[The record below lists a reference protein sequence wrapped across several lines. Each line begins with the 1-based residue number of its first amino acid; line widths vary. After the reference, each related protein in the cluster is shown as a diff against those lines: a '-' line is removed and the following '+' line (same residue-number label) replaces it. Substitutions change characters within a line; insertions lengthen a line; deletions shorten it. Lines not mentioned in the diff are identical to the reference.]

1 VNRNAASE
9 QRVRGL
15 RRYALACAVAVFA
28 QSLALADARP
38 WGVFELLHSPLEAR
52 AAMVTSRAQSLN
64 LAGRQAQAD
73 LVKATDDYNSALKD
87 HQQLQA
93 RLQAQQAQQALQAQQ
108 AQQAQQAA
116 QQQQY
121 QQTQQYQ
128 QYQQTPQ
135 YQSAP
140 APAVTEIP
148 SQPVTHTASS

>member
-1 VNRNAASE
+1 MSRNTATQ

-15 RRYALACAVAVFA
+15 RRYAFACAVAVFA

-64 LAGRQAQAD
+64 IAGQQAQAD

-93 RLQAQQAQQALQAQQ
+93 FLQAQQAQQALQARHAQD

-116 QQQQY
+116 QQ
-121 QQTQQYQ
+121 Q